1 MVSGN
6 MILRAVCVILGF
18 LVACLAAATTLVLFV
33 YTPAEFVSL
42 PADMRSAR
50 YSEAGRFILAVVPH
64 VAMFSAVF
72 ALFASAFAEVRG
84 IASWTYHAL
93 VGVGIAVVGFLVQHL
108 SEGPGQPSIL
118 QNYALLAFL
127 TAGAVG
133 GLAYW
138 YVCGRY
144 VRAPRPAISAS
155 QSAS

>member
-1 MVSGN
+1 MVSNN
-6 MILRAVCVILGF
+6 MHLRAVFVILGF
-18 LVACLAAATTLVLFV
+18 LIACLAAATTLILFV

-42 PADMRSAR
+42 PSDLRGAR
-50 YSEAGRFILAVVPH
+50 LSEAGQFILAVVPH
-64 VAMFSAVF
+64 VALFSAVF

-84 IASWTYHAL
+84 IRSWTYYAL
-93 VGVGIAVVGFLVQHL
+93 VGVSIAVVGFLIQHL

-144 VRAPRPAISAS
+144 APARRPAPGATG
-155 QSAS
+155 A

>member
-1 MVSGN
+1 

-18 LVACLAAATTLVLFV
+18 LIACLAAATALILFV

-42 PADMRSAR
+42 PADLRNAR
-50 YSEAGRFILAVVPH
+50 LSEAGQFILAVVPH
-64 VAMFSAVF
+64 VILFSAVF

-84 IASWTYHAL
+84 IRSWTYYAL
-93 VGVGIAVVGFLVQHL
+93 VGVGIAIAGFLIQHL

-133 GLAYW
+133 GLVYW

-144 VRAPRPAISAS
+144 APARRPVASATG
-155 QSAS
+155 A

>member
-1 MVSGN
+1 

-18 LVACLAAATTLVLFV
+18 LVASFVAAATLILFV
-33 YTPAEFVSL
+33 YTPAEFASL
-42 PADMRSAR
+42 PSDMRSAR
-50 YSEAGRFILAVVPH
+50 FAEAGQFILAVVPH
-64 VAMFSAVF
+64 VAMFSAIF

-84 IASWTYHAL
+84 ITSWTYYAL
-93 VGVGIAVVGFLVQHL
+93 VGVCIAVVGFLIQHL

-127 TAGAVG
+127 VAGAVG

-144 VRAPRPAISAS
+144 APGQRPTVPSATG
-155 QSAS
+155 A

>member
-1 MVSGN
+1 MVSSS
-6 MILRAVCVILGF
+6 MILRAVFAIVGF
-18 LVACLAAATTLVLFV
+18 LIACLAAATTLVLFV

-42 PADMRSAR
+42 PSDMRSAR
-50 YSEAGRFILAVVPH
+50 LSEAGQFILAVVPH

-84 IASWTYHAL
+84 IRSWTYYAL
-93 VGVGIAVVGFLVQHL
+93 VGVGIAVAGFLIQHI

-127 TAGAVG
+127 IAGSIG
-133 GLAYW
+133 GLAFW

-144 VRAPRPAISAS
+144 APARQPAAPK
-155 QSAS
+155 AAGP